1 MADRPPILRQAVSRR
16 LALRG
21 ATALGAAILLPRA
34 GWADEPHHDHMSAT
48 LGVVPRPVVP
58 ALGQPLVE
66 PELARSISERI
77 AALLATRQAEL
88 GNSAIPP
95 ALIVQP
101 RLRRALAA
109 LLRLRAPGCPVLSIA
124 ELPESQPVEVIAVIG
139 GDPPPAPALAAPDMS
154 VSTRAHSTFE
164 GLPA

>member
-1 MADRPPILRQAVSRR
+1 MRERAPGLVETIWPNPLPLAALTRFLRALIEDGIPLGHPLPILA
-16 LALRG
+16 ALSG
-21 ATALGAAILLPRA
+21 ALQQTT
-34 GWADEPHHDHMSAT
+34 EHD
-48 LGVVPRPVVP
+48 R
-58 ALGQPLVE
+58 LVE
-66 PELARSISERI
+66 LVR
-77 AALLATRQAEL
+77 AEL
-88 GNSAIPP
+88 GAMIVGRLCGPGERLPVVTLDARLEGAI
-95 ALIVQP
+95 AQG
-101 RLRRALAA
+101 